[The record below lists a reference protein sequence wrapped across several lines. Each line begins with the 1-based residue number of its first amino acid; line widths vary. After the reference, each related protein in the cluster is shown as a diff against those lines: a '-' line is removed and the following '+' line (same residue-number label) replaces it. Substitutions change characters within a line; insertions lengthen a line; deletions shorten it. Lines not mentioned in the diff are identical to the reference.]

1 MMTKLLINNN
11 VAVFFSGYETKYF
24 RKRGLKYLLE
34 RFNPDFV
41 LLCKPSEVDFSAD
54 WATQKKA
61 IEQNRKF
68 QKDLKLCEELWKEYK
83 QEYRVLNNDI
93 TNVTEEEI
101 KEVKVNC
108 PKWAVKC
115 IKIYEKYLNN

>member
-1 MMTKLLINNN
+1 MTKLLINNN

-34 RFNPDFV
+34 KFNPDLV
-41 LLCKPSEVDFSAD
+41 LLCEPSEVDFSAD
-54 WATQKKA
+54 WIEQKKA

-68 QKDLKLCEELWKEYK
+68 QKDLKLCEQLK
-83 QEYRVLNNDI
+83 QEYNQEFRILTDEI
-93 TNVTEEEI
+93 TNISEDEMKDI
-101 KEVKVNC
+101 KVNC

-115 IKIYEKYLNN
+115 VKIYEKYLQS

>member
-34 RFNPDFV
+34 KFNPDFV

-54 WATQKKA
+54 WIEQKKS

-68 QKDLKLCEELWKEYK
+68 QKDLKLCEELKEKYC
-83 QEYRVLNNDI
+83 QEYRVLTDEI
-93 TNVTEEEI
+93 TNISDEEI
-101 KEVKVNC
+101 KDVKVNC

-115 IKIYEKYLNN
+115 VKIYEKYLQS

>member
-68 QKDLKLCEELWKEYK
+68 QKDLKLCEELK
-83 QEYRVLNNDI
+83 QEYNQEYRILTDEI
-93 TNVTEEEI
+93 TNVTEDEV

-108 PKWAVKC
+108 PKWAVKS
-115 IKIYEKYLNN
+115 IKIYEKYLQS